1 MRFLSR
7 LAELCGGVTYKAEST
22 PVVNYDSAKVVQSTV
37 LPGVRF
43 AVQRMSFGRRLD
55 LCHRIREIAP
65 RLEFLEA
72 GNEFDE
78 KVEANL
84 LGQEIENLYLRWG
97 LIGVEGIRIDGEV
110 PTAEVLIAKGPE
122 PFAKEIVAAIQAECG
137 LTEEERK
144 N

>member
-7 LAELCGGVTYKAEST
+7 LAELCGGVTYRPDPA
-22 PVVNYDSAKVVQSTV
+22 PVVNYQSSKVFQSKT

-43 AVQRMSFGRRLD
+43 AVQRMSFGRRLE

-65 RLEFLEA
+65 KLEFLEA
-72 GNEFDE
+72 GTEFGE

-97 LIGVEGIRIDGEV
+97 LASVEGIRIDGDL
-110 PTAEVLIAKGPE
+110 PAAELLIAKGPE
-122 PFAKEIVAAIQAECG
+122 PLAKEIVAAIQAECG

>member
-7 LAELCGGVTYKAEST
+7 LVEPAVKYESARVI
-22 PVVNYDSAKVVQSTV
+22 PSKIF
-37 LPGVRF
+37 PGVKF
-43 AVQRMSFGRRLD
+43 AINRMSFGRRLE

-65 RLEFLEA
+65 KLEFLEA

-97 LIGVEGIRIDGEV
+97 LAGMEGISIDGEAPSV
-110 PTAEVLIAKGPE
+110 EVLIARGPE
-122 PFAKEIVAAIQAECG
+122 PLAKEIVAAIQAECG

>member
-7 LAELCGGVTYKAEST
+7 LVEAGVEYES
-22 PVVNYDSAKVVQSTV
+22 VKSIASKSF
-37 LPGVRF
+37 PGVRF
-43 AVQRMSFGRRLD
+43 TVHKMSFGRRLE

-65 RLEFLEA
+65 KLEFLEA
-72 GNEFDE
+72 GSEFGE

-97 LIGVEGIRIDGEV
+97 LATVEGIVIDGEL
-110 PTAEVLIAKGPE
+110 PTAEVLIASGPE
-122 PFAKEIVAAIQAECG
+122 ALSKEIVAAIQAECG